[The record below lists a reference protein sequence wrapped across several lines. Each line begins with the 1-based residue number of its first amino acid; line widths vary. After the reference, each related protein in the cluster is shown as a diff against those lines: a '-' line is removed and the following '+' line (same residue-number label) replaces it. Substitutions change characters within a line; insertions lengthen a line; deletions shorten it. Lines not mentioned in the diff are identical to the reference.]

1 MGVRE
6 FLTTFAAGTELRY
19 ENENENQNENEKRK
33 TKDENERRELK
44 R

>member
-6 FLTTFAAGTELRY
+6 FLTTFAAAK
-19 ENENENQNENEKRK
+19 QNFVTKTK
-33 TKDENERRELK
+33 TKDEKRKRELK

>member
-19 ENENENQNENEKRK
+19 ENENENENEKRK

>member
-6 FLTTFAAGTELRY
+6 FLTTFAAGTEHRY
-19 ENENENQNENEKRK
+19 ENENENENEKRK